1 MLSGKRTAVAL
12 GVLLLAVMGLVATS
26 SRAARKGKGPQ
37 QSATPAPSP
46 QYQPPT
52 IRLDADAQV
61 VTLCPDAESIS
72 NPRVRLKAQ
81 GVSPEGKPLRY
92 KWTVSGGRLDSYDG
106 TDVVWDLT
114 DAQPGVYNASVTVES
129 GPVDNPLC
137 TAFTSTKVVVRN
149 CPPPRPV
156 CPNVSIYCPDVQ
168 QAGTPVTFTAS
179 VSGGTAGVTPA
190 YNWVVSAGQIISGQG
205 TATITV
211 DTAGLAGQPITATV
225 EVAGYNLECRAQC
238 QASVPAPP
246 NPTKFD
252 EIGEV
257 TRDDEK
263 ARLDTFAIELQNSPG
278 AQGYIIGYG
287 GSNKRYGTGQQRA
300 ARARD
305 YIVTTRGIDGSRIV
319 VLDGGQRTTGSTQLW
334 IVPAGA
340 TPPRP

>member
-1 MLSGKRTAVAL
+1 MLSGKRTAAVL
-12 GVLLLAVMGLVATS
+12 GVLLIAAAAFVFTS
-26 SRAARKGKGPQ
+26 SSAAHKKRPQ

-52 IRLDADAQV
+52 IRLDADTQV
-61 VTLCPDAESIS
+61 VTLCPDAESMS

-92 KWTVSGGRLDSYDG
+92 KWTVSGGRLEGEG
-106 TDVVWDLT
+106 TDVIWDLS
-114 DAQPGVYNASVTVES
+114 DAQPGVYSAAVTVES

-168 QAGTPVTFTAS
+168 QAGTPITFTAS
-179 VSGGTAGVTPA
+179 VSGGTAGVTPV
-190 YNWVVSAGQIISGQG
+190 YNWVISAGKILSGQG

-238 QASVPAPP
+238 QAAVPTLP

-252 EIGEV
+252 EIGEIA
-257 TRDDEK
+257 RDDEK
-263 ARLDTFAIELQNSPG
+263 ARLDVFAIELQNSPG
-278 AQGYIIGYG
+278 TQGYIIGYG
-287 GSNKRYGTGQQRA
+287 GSNKRYGTGAQRA
-300 ARARD
+300 QRARD
-305 YIVTTRGIDGSRIV
+305 YVVNTRGIDASRIV
-319 VLDGGQRTTGSTQLW
+319 TLDGGTRTTGSTQLW
-334 IVPAGA
+334 LVPTGA

>member
-1 MLSGKRTAVAL
+1 MLSGTRTAAVL
-12 GVLLLAVMGLVATS
+12 GLLLLAATGLVFTS
-26 SRAARKGKGPQ
+26 SSAANKGKGPQ
-37 QSATPAPSP
+37 QTATPTPP

-52 IRLDADAQV
+52 IKIDSDAQV
-61 VTLCPDAESIS
+61 VTLCPDFESMA
-72 NPRVRLKAQ
+72 NPRVRLKAT
-81 GVSPEGKPLRY
+81 GFSPEGKPLRY

-114 DAQPGVYNASVTVES
+114 DAQPGVYNAAVTVES

-137 TAFTSTKVVVRN
+137 TAFTSAKVVVRN

-168 QAGTPVTFTAS
+168 QAGTPITFTAS
-179 VSGGTAGVTPA
+179 VSGGTPGVTPV
-190 YNWVVSAGQIISGQG
+190 YNWVVSAGKILSGQG

-238 QASVPAPP
+238 QAAVPSPP

-252 EIGEV
+252 EIGVV

-278 AQGYIIGYG
+278 AQGYLIGYG
-287 GSNKRYGTGQQRA
+287 GSGRRDVSGQKRAQN
-300 ARARD
+300 ARD
-305 YIVTTRGIDGSRIV
+305 YLVTTRGIDASRIV
-319 VLDGGQRTTGSTQLW
+319 TLDGGQRTTGSLQLW
-334 IVPAGA
+334 LVPPGA
-340 TPPRP
+340 TPPHP

>member
-1 MLSGKRTAVAL
+1 MLSGKRTAAVL
-12 GVLLLAVMGLVATS
+12 GVLLLAVAAFVATS
-26 SRAARKGKGPQ
+26 SRAAHKAKGPQ
-37 QSATPAPSP
+37 QSATPTPP

-52 IRLDADAQV
+52 IRLDSDSQV
-61 VTLCPDAESIS
+61 VTLCPDAESIA
-72 NPRVRLKAQ
+72 NPRVRLKAT

-92 KWTVSGGRLDSYDG
+92 KWTVSGGRLDSSDG

-168 QAGTPVTFTAS
+168 QAG
-179 VSGGTAGVTPA
+179 
-190 YNWVVSAGQIISGQG
+190 
-205 TATITV
+205 ATITV

-257 TRDDEK
+257 ARDDEK
-263 ARLDTFAIELQNSPG
+263 ARLDVFAIELQNSPG
-278 AQGYIIGYG
+278 AQGYIIAYG
-287 GSNKRYGTGQQRA
+287 GSGRRSATGQQRA
-300 ARARD
+300 QRARLPGHHA
-305 YIVTTRGIDGSRIV
+305 RPRR
-319 VLDGGQRTTGSTQLW
+319 LAHRHHRRRAAHGGLA
-334 IVPAGA
+334 PALA
-340 TPPRP
+340 RPGRRDPAPA